1 MARLIY
7 LDVPSNLIKTMKSI
21 FFLLIISVLTS
32 CATLKSDKLVDKQIE
47 LTKEN
52 LILLNGRY
60 SRKPVN
66 QSEKWKGDLFFN
78 FYTRGYNVGADSLC
92 AVKLKV
98 IDEKHLSVTIMK
110 NDSIIKSRVLKG
122 KIKNGYFEMN
132 RRVFFIPALYLN
144 VFRTTKFR
152 IGFLDNNNLTTDF
165 KEISW
170 GTGFFIIPFYT
181 KETEQNYEFLKTE

>member
-7 LDVPSNLIKTMKSI
+7 LDVASNLIKTMKSI